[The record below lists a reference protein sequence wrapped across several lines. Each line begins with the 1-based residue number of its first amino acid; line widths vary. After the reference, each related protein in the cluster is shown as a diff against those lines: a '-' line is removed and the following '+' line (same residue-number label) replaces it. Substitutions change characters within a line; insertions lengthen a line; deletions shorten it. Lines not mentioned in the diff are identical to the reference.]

1 MTLNEKAAYLRGM
14 ADGLNLCKENPNDKL
29 MLAVIDLLEDMALTV
44 SDHEEVIDL
53 LNEDMDTVMD
63 DLYEEDED
71 DLDEFED
78 LEDDE
83 DDDEEEELYEVEC
96 PKCGEKIYLD
106 FDEIEQGDV
115 TCPACGELLEIEVDF
130 EDCDCEDDDCD
141 CCHHD
146 HE

>member
-14 ADGLNLCKENPNDKL
+14 ADGLNLNKDVPSDKL
-29 MLAVIDLLEDMALTV
+29 TLAIIDLLEDMALTI
-44 SDHEEVIDL
+44 SDHEEMIDL

-63 DLYEEDED
+63 DLYEDDEDE
-71 DLDEFED
+71 LDEEYD
-78 LEDDE
+78 EE
-83 DDDEEEELYEVEC
+83 DDDEGDEEELYEVEC

-115 TCPACGELLEIEVDF
+115 TCPACGVLLEIEVDF